1 MDRKKRSKEL
11 GYIFVV
17 GGPGGSG
24 ASTISKML
32 SKHFNLKRI
41 YAGGLFR
48 GRIIEK
54 GYDNFEDFFVSSNK
68 SDLIALDREVDEIMI
83 RESNQRDV
91 LIDSKLFAG
100 ISYIKDIPCTV
111 KIWLDA
117 SLHRRALRHVNKREY
132 KRNIDKLSEYIKT
145 RRDLKKRWR
154 LDSKRYLK
162 LYGIDYSKQK
172 VYNDIVIDSSNMD
185 EEETFKLILKELED
199 GRYIKKE

>member
-11 GYIFVV
+11 GYLFVV

-48 GRIIEK
+48 ERVNEK
-54 GYDNFEDFFVSSNK
+54 GYDNFENYFTPTNED
-68 SDLIALDREVDEIMI
+68 DLIVIDREVDHILI

-100 ISYIKDIPCTV
+100 ISYIKGIPCTV

-132 KRNIDKLSEYIKT
+132 KRNIDKLREYIKT

-154 LDSKRYLK
+154 LDSKGYFK

-172 VYNDIVIDSSNMD
+172 VYNDIVIDSSNMN
-185 EEETFKLILKELED
+185 EEETFKLILKKLED